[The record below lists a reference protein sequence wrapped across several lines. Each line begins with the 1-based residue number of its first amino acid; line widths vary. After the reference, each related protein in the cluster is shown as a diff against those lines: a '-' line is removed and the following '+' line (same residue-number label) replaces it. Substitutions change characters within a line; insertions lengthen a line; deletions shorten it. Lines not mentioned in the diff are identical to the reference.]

1 MATHNQLVKE
11 QLQHMLFG
19 SLLFV
24 CLASIAVALDIGAD
38 SIVKLGGVSHF
49 TYLAIET
56 MAHALLVLDLGL
68 FILYLYKSSIT
79 LVKEIFS

>member
-1 MATHNQLVKE
+1 MANHNQLVKE

-24 CLASIAVALDIGAD
+24 CLASIAIGLDMAAD
-38 SIVKLGGVSHF
+38 SIVKLGGVSRF

-56 MAHALLVLDLGL
+56 MAHALLVLDLSL
-68 FILYLYKSSIT
+68 FVLYLYKSSIT